1 MKSKLLI
8 LLGFMSLMTSA
19 YACKTV
25 IIDTPK
31 GTTVC
36 YICADGKLVNCG
48 PLCKHYIGG
57 LVFT

>member
-1 MKSKLLI
+1 MKKTKLLI

-25 IIDTPK
+25 IINTPT

-36 YICADGKLVNCG
+36 YICAEGKIINCE
-48 PLCKHYIGG
+48 PL
-57 LVFT
+57 

>member
-1 MKSKLLI
+1 MKLLAF
-8 LLGFMSLMTSA
+8 LTSMVVSSGV

-36 YICADGKLVNCG
+36 YICADGKIITCDKL
-48 PLCKHYIGG
+48 
-57 LVFT
+57 

>member
-1 MKSKLLI
+1 MIMTKLLI
-8 LLGFMSLMTSA
+8 LLGFMSLMSSA

-36 YICADGKLVNCG
+36 YICADGKLVNCA
-48 PLCKHYIGG
+48 PL
-57 LVFT
+57 

>member
-1 MKSKLLI
+1 MRTKLLI

-25 IIDTPK
+25 IIETPK

-36 YICADGKLVNCG
+36 YICADGKIINCEA
-48 PLCKHYIGG
+48 L
-57 LVFT
+57 